1 LLRPTFLNQLAAM
14 KIAPGKRVSVHYML
28 YADGP
33 EKELIEETRQDDPMI
48 FTYGDDPMLPKF
60 EQALLGLSVGDA
72 FTIAIPASEAYG
84 DEQEGL
90 FIEYPKSAFI
100 EEGEL
105 DEELFQEGEI
115 IPLESPEGDIIEGV
129 VCEVKLNSIVLDFN
143 HPLAGEDLL
152 FEGEVVGVE

>member
-1 LLRPTFLNQLAAM
+1 LQRVAFVPQFAAM
-14 KIAPGKRVSVHYML
+14 KIEPGKRVSVNYSL

-33 EKELIEETRQDDPMI
+33 EKELIEETRKDDPMQ
-48 FTYGDDPMLPKF
+48 FTFGEDPMLPKF
-60 EQALLGLSVGDA
+60 EAALLGLEAGDT
-72 FTIAIPASEAYG
+72 FTIAIPAAEAYG
-84 DEQEGL
+84 DEQEAL
-90 FIEYPKSAFI
+90 FIEYPKSTFI

-152 FEGEVVGVE
+152 FEGEVLSVE

>member
-1 LLRPTFLNQLAAM
+1 M

-60 EQALLGLSVGDA
+60 
-72 FTIAIPASEAYG
+72 
-84 DEQEGL
+84 
-90 FIEYPKSAFI
+90 
-100 EEGEL
+100 